1 MTSRIALLGYSEQ
14 AFEAMQQAQIDFVAV
29 VPPAFTEGLSSMKI
43 ESVAWDF
50 GKVNEQSINIVKEL
64 QTLKVDCAVPLY
76 EETVEWAGYLN
87 SHFRDDPRLF
97 NRYFLFRN
105 KAMMKRKA
113 QLAGIR
119 VGIFEEADDTK
130 DVARFL
136 KRVNEA
142 NLKLDEE
149 TNYPIHLKPLD
160 AAGCKGHRMI
170 TSLEQ
175 IDDIQSDEFPCLLES
190 HLDGQEF
197 SCEVFIHGGEIQFM
211 NVTEY
216 VKLGYSNFIPCSP
229 KLNQS
234 RELIR
239 KAINDLIKAFGIEY
253 GMIHPEYFITP
264 DGTLYFGEV
273 AARVP
278 GGHMFELMKK
288 SYGFDPYVG
297 FALCA
302 NPKTTKEQLREFFP
316 AEDQF
321 QNYSGCLMVY
331 PKQKVVKKVAL
342 PEGLV
347 EEEYYDH
354 HSLFV
359 PATSKVAE
367 RVAYGDHYGTIFFH
381 GEDPEKMREL
391 LEHYRALDFY
401 R

>member
-1 MTSRIALLGYSEQ
+1 MSSRIALLGYSEP
-14 AFEAMQQAQIDFVAV
+14 AFEAMQAANMDFVAV
-29 VPPAFTEGLSSMKI
+29 VPPAFVEGLASVKI
-43 ESVAWDF
+43 DALPWDF
-50 GKVNEQSINIVKEL
+50 GKVNEQSINIVKDL
-64 QTLKVDCAVPLY
+64 QAKGVDCAVPLY

-119 VGIFEEADDTK
+119 VGVFEEADDQR
-130 DVARFL
+130 DVERFL
-136 KRVNEA
+136 QRVNEA
-142 NLKLDEE
+142 QLKLDEE
-149 TNYPIHLKPLD
+149 ANYPIHLKPLD

-175 IDDIQSDEFPCLLES
+175 ISEVQPEEFPCLLES

-229 KLNQS
+229 ELNEK

-239 KAINDLIKAFGIEY
+239 KAVKDLIKAFGIEY
-253 GMIHPEYFITP
+253 GMIHPEYFITS
-264 DGTLYFGEV
+264 DGGINFGEV

-278 GGHMFELMKK
+278 GGHMFELMKR
-288 SYGFDPYVG
+288 SYGFDPFVG

-302 NPKTTKEQLREFFP
+302 NPKTPKSVLKEFFP
-316 AEDQF
+316 PEDKF
-321 QNYSGCLMVY
+321 ENYSGCLMVY
-331 PKQKVVKKVAL
+331 PDQKVVKEVSL
-342 PEGLV
+342 PDGLL

-354 HSLFV
+354 HHLFV
-359 PATSKVAE
+359 PTTSKVAE
-367 RVAYGDHYGTIFFH
+367 RVAFGDHYGTIFFH
-381 GEDPEKMREL
+381 GSDSQKMREL
-391 LEHYRALDFY
+391 LESYREKSFY
-401 R
+401 N